1 MISRF
6 ITEARALTEVILIR
20 TITSLRTSFPVIQS
34 IVGALLLITMT
45 AANKRIFRYP
55 VLLPMRNSMAAIIGR

>member
-6 ITEARALTEVILIR
+6 KTEARVLTEVILNR
-20 TITSLRTSFPVIQS
+20 TITSLRTSFPVIHS